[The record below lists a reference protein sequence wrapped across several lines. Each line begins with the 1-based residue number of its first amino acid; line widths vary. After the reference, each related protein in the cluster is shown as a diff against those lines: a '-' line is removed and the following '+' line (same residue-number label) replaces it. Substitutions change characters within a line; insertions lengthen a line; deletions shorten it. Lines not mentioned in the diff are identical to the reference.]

1 LKHLPEKDYE
11 VVKPRAASLV
21 ESLRAFGYDLGSAI
35 ADLVD
40 NSISAKSTIIR
51 IDFTW
56 DGAASSISIG
66 DNGNGMDKKALR
78 SAMRL
83 GSRNPNELRGGHDLG
98 RFGLGLKTASFSQCR
113 CVTVI
118 SKTNGED
125 ESVMRWD
132 LDHLSDKDAWHVL
145 LFTRDGAMAN
155 RDGLKK
161 LKSGTLVLL
170 QDLDRV
176 SGIPTKDF
184 TGNKESFMRQCEEV
198 EEYLSLVFHRIIEDR
213 KGVQIFVND
222 RRITPVDPFFVVEA
236 TQILQPHKLRDS
248 NGETVLV
255 EPFVMP
261 HESKVTDRSA
271 QEKAGDCRDWVAKQG
286 FYIYRQDRLL
296 VAGSWLGF
304 RGWRKDEHHK
314 LARIRIS
321 ITNQSDDLWQIDVTK
336 RKATPPEQFKEALRK
351 IGEATRERAKRVY
364 AFRGSRISSSAA
376 FEMKF
381 VWEQIILH
389 GQTSYRIN
397 REHPLVLAAKNSG
410 DSSSLERLLKLVED
424 RFPTHLIDPSPPDD
438 GAVENVKLSYG
449 DDNEI
454 RKMLVTAW
462 HSLRDKGLDHTQ
474 IMPMLAAW
482 EPFNAYP
489 ALVAQLHSNP
499 PY

>member
-1 LKHLPEKDYE
+1 MESTPENDFE
-11 VVKPRAASLV
+11 VVEPCAASLV

-40 NSISAKSTIIR
+40 NSISAKATIIR
-51 IDFTW
+51 VDFAW
-56 DGAASSISIG
+56 DGAASTISIADDG
-66 DNGNGMDKKALR
+66 KGMDKSALR

-83 GSRNPNELRGGHDLG
+83 GSRNPNDHRGDHDLG

-118 SKTNGED
+118 SKMKGGE

-132 LDHLSDKDAWHVL
+132 LDHLSEKDAWQVL
-145 LFTRDGAMAN
+145 LSTRDGAMED
-155 RDGLKK
+155 RVGLKN

-176 SGIPTKDF
+176 SGIPNKD
-184 TGNKESFMRQCEEV
+184 GAANKESFMRQCEEV
-198 EEYLSLVFHRIIEDR
+198 EEYLSLVFHRIIEALN
-213 KGVQIFVND
+213 GVQIYVNNN
-222 RRITPVDPFFVVEA
+222 RITPVDPFFVVEA
-236 TQILQPHKLRDS
+236 TQILQSHRLRDS
-248 NGETVLV
+248 NGATVLV

-271 QEKAGDCRDWVAKQG
+271 RKKAGDSRDWVARQG

-336 RKATPPEQFKEALRK
+336 RKAAPPEQFKEALRK
-351 IGEATRERAKRVY
+351 IGETTRERAKRVY
-364 AFRGSRISSSAA
+364 TFRGSRISLGSA

-381 VWEQIILH
+381 VWEQVVLH
-389 GQTSYRIN
+389 GQTCYRIN
-397 REHPLVLAAKNSG
+397 REHPLVLAAKESG
-410 DSSSLERLLKLVED
+410 DAPSLERLLKLVED
-424 RFPTHLIDPSPPDD
+424 RFPTHLIDPNPPDD
-438 GAVENVKLSYG
+438 GAAESVSPASG
-449 DDNEI
+449 DDLEV

-462 HSLRDKGLDHTQ
+462 HSLKDKGLDHPQ

-482 EPFNAYP
+482 EPFNAHP

>member
-1 LKHLPEKDYE
+1 LKRSPDKDFE
-11 VVKPRAASLV
+11 IVEPRAASLV
-21 ESLRAFGYDLGSAI
+21 ESLRAFGYDLGSAV
-35 ADLVD
+35 ADIVD
-40 NSISAKSTIIR
+40 NSISANATNIR
-51 IDFTW
+51 VNFTW
-56 DGAASSISIG
+56 DGPASTISIV
-66 DNGNGMDKKALR
+66 DNGKGMDKQELR

-83 GSRNPNELRGGHDLG
+83 GSRNPNEQRGDHDLG

-118 SKTNGED
+118 SKRNGGG

-132 LDHLSDKDAWHVL
+132 LNHLSDNDAWHVL
-145 LFTRDGAMAN
+145 LSTRDGAMTD
-155 RDGLKK
+155 RLGLKN
-161 LKSGTLVLL
+161 LKSGTIVFL

-176 SGIPTKDF
+176 SGIPTKNAIE
-184 TGNKESFMRQCEEV
+184 NKESFMRQCEEV
-198 EEYLSLVFHRIIEDR
+198 EEYLALVFHRIIESR
-213 KGVQIFVND
+213 NGVQIFVND
-222 RRITPVDPFFVVEA
+222 RRIRPIDPFFVVEA
-236 TQILQPHKLRDS
+236 TQILQSHKLRDS
-248 NGETVLV
+248 NGATMIV

-261 HESKVTDRSA
+261 HESKMTDRSA
-271 QEKAGDCRDWVAKQG
+271 REKAGDYRDWVAKQG

-336 RKATPPEQFKEALRK
+336 RKAKPPEQFKEALRK
-351 IGEATRERAKRVY
+351 IGKMTRERAKRVY
-364 AFRGSRISSSAA
+364 TFRGSRISPSSA

-381 VWEQIILH
+381 VWEQVVLH
-389 GQTSYRIN
+389 GKTGYRIN
-397 REHPLVLAAKNSG
+397 REHPLVQAAKESG

-424 RFPTHLIDPSPPDD
+424 CFPVYLIDPNQPDD
-438 GAVENVKLSYG
+438 TAAENAKRSSG

-454 RKMLVTAW
+454 RKMLVSAW
-462 HSLRDKGLDHTQ
+462 HSLSDKGLDHPQ
-474 IMPMLAAW
+474 IMVILAAW

-489 ALVAQLHSNP
+489 ALVASLHSNP

>member
-1 LKHLPEKDYE
+1 MKSPPESDFE
-11 VVKPRAASLV
+11 VVEPRAASLV

-40 NSISAKSTIIR
+40 NSISANATIIR
-51 IDFTW
+51 VDFTW
-56 DGAASSISIG
+56 DGAASTISIG
-66 DNGNGMDKKALR
+66 DDGEGMDKQALR

-83 GSRNPNELRGGHDLG
+83 GSRNPNEQRGDHDLG

-118 SKTNGED
+118 SKINGGD

-145 LFTRDGAMAN
+145 LSTRDGAMED
-155 RDGLKK
+155 RVGLKK
-161 LKSGTLVLL
+161 MKSGTLVLL

-176 SGIPTKDF
+176 SGIPNKDAI
-184 TGNKESFMRQCEEV
+184 GNKESFMRQCEEV
-198 EEYLSLVFHRIIEDR
+198 EDYLSLVFHRIIESR
-213 KGVQIFVND
+213 NGVQIYVNN
-222 RRITPVDPFFVVEA
+222 RKIAPVDPFFVVEA
-236 TQILQPHKLRDS
+236 TQILQSHRLRDS
-248 NGETVLV
+248 NGATVLV

-261 HESKVTDRSA
+261 HESKVIDSSA
-271 QEKAGDCRDWVAKQG
+271 REKAGDRRDWVARQG

-351 IGEATRERAKRVY
+351 IGETTRERAKRVY
-364 AFRGSRISSSAA
+364 TFRGSRISPNSA

-381 VWEQIILH
+381 VWEQVVLH

-397 REHPLVLAAKNSG
+397 REHPLVLAAKASG
-410 DSSSLERLLKLVED
+410 DAPSLERLLKLVED
-424 RFPTHLIDPSPPDD
+424 RFPTHLIDPNPLDD
-438 GAVENVKLSYG
+438 GVMENVSPSPG
-449 DDNEI
+449 DELEI

-462 HSLRDKGLDHTQ
+462 HSLKDNGLEHSK

-482 EPFNAYP
+482 EPFNAHP

>member
-1 LKHLPEKDYE
+1 MKSSSKNEFE
-11 VVKPRAASLV
+11 VIEPRAASLV

-40 NSISAKSTIIR
+40 NSISAKATMIR
-51 IDFTW
+51 VEFTW
-56 DGAASSISIG
+56 NGAGSSISITDDG
-66 DNGNGMDKKALR
+66 EGMDKAALR

-83 GSRNPNELRGGHDLG
+83 GSRNPNALRADHDLG

-118 SKTNGED
+118 SKKKGE
-125 ESVMRWD
+125 EEAVMRWD

-145 LFTRDGAMAN
+145 LSTRDGAIED
-155 RDGLKK
+155 RRGLKN

-176 SGIPTKDF
+176 AGIPNKDGE
-184 TGNKESFMRQCEEV
+184 GNKESFMRQCEEV
-198 EEYLSLVFHRIIEDR
+198 EEYLSLVFHRILEA
-213 KGVQIFVND
+213 KNGVQIYVNN
-222 RRITPVDPFFVVEA
+222 RKITPVDPFFVVEA
-236 TQILQPHKLRDS
+236 TQILQSHKLRDS
-248 NGETVLV
+248 NGATVLV

-271 QEKAGDCRDWVAKQG
+271 REKAGDSRDWVARQG
-286 FYIYRQDRLL
+286 FYIYRQNRLL

-304 RGWRKDEHHK
+304 RGWRKDENHK

-336 RKATPPEQFKEALRK
+336 RKAAPPEQFKEALRK
-351 IGEATRERAKRVY
+351 IGEITRERAKRVY
-364 AFRGSRISSSAA
+364 TFRGSRISPTSA

-381 VWEQIILH
+381 VWEQVVLH

-397 REHPLVLAAKNSG
+397 REHPLVLAAKESR
-410 DSSSLERLLKLVED
+410 DSLSLERLLKLIED
-424 RFPTHLIDPSPPDD
+424 RFPTHLIDFSPPADEAA
-438 GAVENVKLSYG
+438 GNVSFSSADEL
-449 DDNEI
+449 EV

-462 HSLRDKGLDHTQ
+462 HSLKDKGLDHSQ
-474 IMPMLAAW
+474 IIPILAAW
-482 EPFNAYP
+482 EPFDSHP